1 MLEIVKT
8 FSTESGHRLQ
18 LRIGLHRGPAVA
30 GVIGTTKFAYD
41 LWGESVNLASRLE
54 SSGEPGRIH
63 VSDAFRAG
71 LEDDLVFETRG
82 TIELKGVGQTQTH
95 WLIGMR

>member
-1 MLEIVKT
+1 MLKIMQE
-8 FSTESGHRLQ
+8 FNAESKHSLQ
-18 LRIGLHRGPAVA
+18 IRIGLHRGPAVA

-63 VSDAFRAG
+63 VSEAYQRG
-71 LEDDLVFETRG
+71 STTHKFEERG
-82 TIELKGVGQTQTH
+82 QVMLKGVGQTKTY
-95 WLIGMR
+95 WLLAN